1 LLLEINFLVETYRKI
16 NYLKELELMKYGL
29 LTYDENKRFFN
40 VGDNVQ
46 SLAAKQF
53 IPQVDAFLN
62 RERLADYNENDSITL
77 IMNGWFTHN
86 TTNWVPSENINPIF
100 VSFHMNNTAAP
111 AMLSE
116 KGIAYLKKHQPIG
129 CRDQFT
135 ADTLKAKGIDAH
147 FTGCLTLTLDS
158 YKVDDSERG
167 DAIYIVDPLYSYPRP
182 EKIFYNVKA
191 SVRNVLNGT
200 AFQLGKKNK
209 HLKNFISEEVLASA
223 EFVNQEP
230 PSNTYTDA
238 EKFEMAETLLRK
250 YARAKLVITSRIHC
264 ALPCLAM
271 GTPVIFVNGFDSF
284 VDSCRFDGILELF
297 NRIDIDSKTGTYTS
311 NFGLEGKITKNTSV
325 KNLEKHHDLA
335 NALKEKV
342 KSQLNR

>member
-1 LLLEINFLVETYRKI
+1 
-16 NYLKELELMKYGL
+16 MKYGL
-29 LTYDENKRFFN
+29 LTYDENKNFFN
-40 VGDNVQ
+40 VGDNIQ
-46 SLAAKQF
+46 SLAAKQYL
-53 IPQVDAFLN
+53 PKVDTLLN
-62 RERLADYNENDSITL
+62 RERLGEYKGDPIKL

-86 TTNWVPSENINPIF
+86 IHNWVPSEDIDPVF

-116 KGIAYLKKHQPIG
+116 KGIAYLKKHEPIG

-167 DAIYIVDPLYSYPRP
+167 DDVYIVDPLYSYPRP
-182 EKIFYNVKA
+182 EKVFYNTKITIK
-191 SVRNVLNGT
+191 NILNGSV
-200 AFQLGKKNK
+200 FKLGKKDK
-209 HLKNFISEEVLASA
+209 HVKKFISKEVLDSA
-223 EFVNQEP
+223 IFINQEP
-230 PSNTYTDA
+230 PSNTYTDE
-238 EKFEMAETLLRK
+238 EKFAMAEDLLNK
-250 YARAKLVITSRIHC
+250 YAKAKLVITSRIHC

-311 NFGLEGKITKNTSV
+311 NFGLEGKITKDTIV
-325 KNLEKHHDLA
+325 KNLEKHHELA

-342 KSQLNR
+342 TSKI

>member
-1 LLLEINFLVETYRKI
+1 
-16 NYLKELELMKYGL
+16 MKYGL

-40 VGDNVQ
+40 VGDNIQ

-53 IPQVDAFLN
+53 LPNVDVFLN
-62 RERLADYNENDSITL
+62 RERLADYKGDPVKL

-86 TTNWVPSENINPIF
+86 IHNWVPSEQIDPVF

-111 AMLSE
+111 FMLSE
-116 KGIAYLKKHQPIG
+116 KGITYLKKHEPIG

-158 YKVDDSERG
+158 YKVDDSKRE
-167 DAIYIVDPLYSYPRP
+167 DKIYIVDPLYSYPRA
-182 EKIFYNVKA
+182 EKVFYNTKITIK
-191 SVRNVLNGT
+191 NILNGT
-200 AFQLGKKNK
+200 VFKLNKKNK
-209 HLKNFISEEVLASA
+209 HLKNFISKELWDSA
-223 EFVNQEP
+223 EFINQEP
-230 PSNTYTDA
+230 PSNQYSDD
-238 EKFEMAETLLRK
+238 EKFEMAENLLHK
-250 YARAKLVITSRIHC
+250 YAKAKLVITSRIHC
-264 ALPCLAM
+264 ALPCLAL

-297 NRIDIDSKTGTYTS
+297 NRIDVNSKTGEYTANFPLDGKVDS
-311 NFGLEGKITKNTSV
+311 NTMV

-335 NALKEKV
+335 NALKERVTK
-342 KSQLNR
+342 NI

>member
-1 LLLEINFLVETYRKI
+1 
-16 NYLKELELMKYGL
+16 MKYGL
-29 LTYDENKRFFN
+29 LTYDENRRFFN
-40 VGDNVQ
+40 VGDNIQ

-53 IPQVDAFLN
+53 LPKVDTLLN
-62 RERLADYNENDSITL
+62 RERLGDYKGDPIKL

-86 TTNWVPSENINPIF
+86 IHNWVPSEDIDPVF

-116 KGIAYLKKHQPIG
+116 KGIAYLKKHEPIG

-167 DAIYIVDPLYSYPRP
+167 DDVYIVDPLYSYPRP
-182 EKIFYNVKA
+182 EKIFYNTKA
-191 SVRNVLNGT
+191 TIKNVLNGS
-200 AFQLGKKNK
+200 AFQLGKKQK
-209 HLKNFISEEVLASA
+209 HLKKFIGEDLLNSA
-223 EFVNQEP
+223 EFINQEP
-230 PSNTYTDA
+230 PSNTYTDE
-238 EKFEMAETLLRK
+238 EKFEMAEALLHK

-284 VDSCRFDGILELF
+284 VDSCRFEGILELF
-297 NRIDIDSKTGTYTS
+297 NRIDINSETGAYTA
-311 NFGLEGKITKNTSV
+311 NFPLDGKITKSTTV

-335 NALKEKV
+335 NSLKEKV
-342 KSQLNR
+342 TSKLN

>member
-1 LLLEINFLVETYRKI
+1 
-16 NYLKELELMKYGL
+16 MKYGL
-29 LTYDENKRFFN
+29 LTYDENKNFFN
-40 VGDNVQ
+40 VGDNIQ

-53 IPQVDAFLN
+53 LPKVDMLLN
-62 RERLADYNENDSITL
+62 RERLGEYKGDPIKL

-86 TTNWVPSENINPIF
+86 IHNWVPSENIAPIF

-116 KGIAYLKKHQPIG
+116 KGIAYLKKHEPIG

-158 YKVDDSERG
+158 YKVDDNERG
-167 DAIYIVDPLYSYPRP
+167 DDIYIVDPLYSYPRP
-182 EKIFYNVKA
+182 EKVFYNTKITIK
-191 SVRNVLNGT
+191 NILNGSV
-200 AFQLGKKNK
+200 FKLGKKNK
-209 HLKNFISEEVLASA
+209 HLKKFISKEVLDTAT
-223 EFVNQEP
+223 FINQEP
-230 PSNTYTDA
+230 PSNTYTDE
-238 EKFEMAETLLRK
+238 EKFDMAVELLNK

-311 NFGLEGKITKNTSV
+311 NFGLEGKITNDTLV

-342 KSQLNR
+342 TNKL

>member
-1 LLLEINFLVETYRKI
+1 
-16 NYLKELELMKYGL
+16 MKYGL
-29 LTYDENKRFFN
+29 LTYDENKNFFN
-40 VGDNVQ
+40 VGDNIQ
-46 SLAAKQF
+46 SLAAKQYL
-53 IPQVDAFLN
+53 PKVDMLLN
-62 RERLADYNENDSITL
+62 RERLGDYKGDPIKL

-86 TTNWVPSENINPIF
+86 IHNWVPSENIDPVF

-116 KGIAYLKKHQPIG
+116 KGIAYLKKHEPIG

-135 ADTLKAKGIDAH
+135 ADTLKSKGIDAY

-167 DAIYIVDPLYSYPRP
+167 DDIYIVDPLYSYPRA
-182 EKIFYNVKA
+182 EKVFYNTKITIK
-191 SVRNVLNGT
+191 NILNGS
-200 AFQLGKKNK
+200 AFKLGKKDTHVK
-209 HLKNFISEEVLASA
+209 KFISKEVLDTAT
-223 EFVNQEP
+223 FINQEP
-230 PSNTYTDA
+230 PSNTYTDE
-238 EKFEMAETLLRK
+238 EKFAMAEDLLSK
-250 YARAKLVITSRIHC
+250 YAKAKLVITSRIHC

-297 NRIDIDSKTGTYTS
+297 NRIDIDSKTGAYTS
-311 NFGLEGKITKNTSV
+311 NFGLEGKITNDTIV

-342 KSQLNR
+342 TSKI

>member
-1 LLLEINFLVETYRKI
+1 
-16 NYLKELELMKYGL
+16 MKYGL
-29 LTYDENKRFFN
+29 LTYDENRRFFN
-40 VGDNVQ
+40 VGDNIQ

-53 IPQVDAFLN
+53 LPQVDTFLN
-62 RERLADYNENDSITL
+62 RERLGEYQGEQIQL

-86 TTNWVPSENINPIF
+86 IHNWVPSENIDPIF

-111 AMLSE
+111 FMLSE
-116 KGIAYLKKHQPIG
+116 KGIAYLKKHEPIG

-135 ADTLKAKGIDAH
+135 ADTLKSKGIDAH

-158 YKVDDSERG
+158 YKVDDSQRG
-167 DAIYIVDPLYSYPRP
+167 DDIYIVDPLYSYPRP
-182 EKIFYNVKA
+182 EKIFYNTKLTIK
-191 SVRNVLNGT
+191 NILNGS

-209 HLKNFISEEVLASA
+209 HLKNFISKDVLDVA
-223 EFVNQEP
+223 EFINQEP
-230 PSNTYTDA
+230 PSNQFSD
-238 EKFEMAETLLRK
+238 EQKFEMAEALLNK

-264 ALPCLAM
+264 ALPCLAL

-297 NRIDIDSKTGTYTS
+297 NRIDVNSKTGEFTA
-311 NFGLEGKITKNTSV
+311 NFPLENKINLDTVV

-342 KSQLNR
+342 TSKLN

>member
-1 LLLEINFLVETYRKI
+1 
-16 NYLKELELMKYGL
+16 MKYGL
-29 LTYDENKRFFN
+29 FTYEENKKFFN
-40 VGDNVQ
+40 VGDNIQ

-53 IPQVDAFLN
+53 LPQVDTFIN
-62 RERLADYNENDSITL
+62 REKLGAYTGDPMQL

-86 TTNWVPSENINPIF
+86 AQKWIPSENINPLF

-135 ADTLKAKGIDAH
+135 AETLKAKGVEAY

-158 YKVDDSERG
+158 YKVADSERG
-167 DAIYIVDPLYSYPRP
+167 NDIYIVDPLYGYTTYKKVTYDYKRFLRSIQNGS
-182 EKIFYNVKA
+182 IF
-191 SVRNVLNGT
+191 SI
-200 AFQLGKKNK
+200 GKRKK
-209 HLKNFISEEVLASA
+209 HLNRFLDNELQKTAIYI
-223 EFVNQEP
+223 NQEP
-230 PSNTYTDA
+230 EAGKYSDA
-238 EKFEMAETLLRK
+238 EKFDMAEDLLNK

-284 VDSCRFDGILELF
+284 VDSCRFEGILDLF
-297 NRIDIDSKTGTYTS
+297 NRIDVDSKRGTFTA
-311 NFGLEGKITKNTSV
+311 NFPLEGKITKNTLV
-325 KNLEKHHDLA
+325 KNLEKHHVLA
-335 NALKEKV
+335 EPLKAKCRDFIN
-342 KSQLNR
+342 KI

>member
-1 LLLEINFLVETYRKI
+1 
-16 NYLKELELMKYGL
+16 MKYGL

-40 VGDNVQ
+40 VGDNIQ

-53 IPQVDAFLN
+53 LPKVDVFLN
-62 RERLADYNENDSITL
+62 RERLGEYKGDPVSL

-86 TTNWVPSENINPIF
+86 IHNWVPSEDIDPVF

-116 KGIAYLKKHQPIG
+116 KGIAYLKKHEPIG

-167 DAIYIVDPLYSYPRP
+167 DDIYIVDPLYSYPRP
-182 EKIFYNVKA
+182 EKIFYNTKA
-191 SVRNVLNGT
+191 TIKNILNGS
-200 AFQLGKKNK
+200 AFQLTKKNK
-209 HLKNFISEEVLASA
+209 HLKNFISQEVLNSA
-223 EFVNQEP
+223 EFINQEP
-230 PSNTYTDA
+230 PSNKYSDE
-238 EKFEMAETLLRK
+238 EKFEMAETLLKK

-264 ALPCLAM
+264 ALPCLAL

-297 NRIDIDSKTGTYTS
+297 NRIDIDSKTGS
-311 NFGLEGKITKNTSV
+311 FKANFPLEGKIDLGTSV

-342 KSQLNR
+342 KSKLK